1 MTHTTTEKLIVQLRT
16 LHHLTNTEAQIAQTR
31 QAQARD
37 EAVREELA
45 TNAANAQERAQLI
58 AASLRDLGGA
68 PDVVTPALG
77 RATALAKTV
86 VEQGQPIAAALFGDL
101 ALEHQLLDRARYLE
115 ALADTADHADTR
127 NLARRLQSAHQET
140 IDWINSVL
148 VEEASGEPT
157 KVRPT
162 PVQKAVGRLTSVVSY
177 PTRWTAEWINGTAEA
192 VARTRSR
199 VGTVT
204 EAAVDSL
211 TAGRDAALLQAE
223 QIATRNGA
231 RSTETALHRTRVL
244 AGGLTEEELAVD
256 NYDDLTVGEVA
267 SAVQQ
272 LTDTAALTA
281 LLRYEQNNKDRAGA
295 VNAIEN
301 RLSALVEQNISR
313 N

>member
-1 MTHTTTEKLIVQLRT
+1 MTDTTTEKLIVQLRT

-45 TNAANAQERAQLI
+45 TNAANAHERAQLI
-58 AASLRDLGGA
+58 AASLRDLGGV

-86 VEQGQPIAAALFGDL
+86 VEQGQPIAAALFGEL

-115 ALADTADHADTR
+115 ALAERADHADTR
-127 NLARRLQSAHQET
+127 NLARRLQAAHRET

-162 PVQKAVGRLTSVVSY
+162 PVQKAVGRLTSVISY

-199 VGTVT
+199 VGTIAG
-204 EAAVDSL
+204 AAVDSL
-211 TAGRDAALLQAE
+211 SAGRDAALLQAE

-231 RSTETALHRTRVL
+231 RGTETALHRTRVL

-256 NYDDLTVGEVA
+256 NYDELTVGEVA
-267 SAVQQ
+267 SALQQ
-272 LTDTAALTA
+272 LSDTAALTA

-295 VNAIEN
+295 VTAIQN